1 MMPEKLPDR
10 EGDQDEAAVLSPEI
24 RKARPRTRVFIE
36 GDDFFAELGAVADA
50 LFQRGN
56 KRLGSQTLRWLQDA
70 EVPRGAHVAKNN
82 RSQ

>member
-1 MMPEKLPDR
+1 
-10 EGDQDEAAVLSPEI
+10 
-24 RKARPRTRVFIE
+24 VFIE